1 MSRIGKLPIAIP
13 SGVEVKVG
21 ADVVEVK
28 GAKAALTTPVCD
40 LLSYEVADGHIT
52 LTRKA
57 ETRESRAQHGLRR
70 TLLANC
76 IEGVTKGFSK
86 TLEVIGVGYRV
97 AVKGNVIELQ
107 VGFSHPV
114 LVELPAGLS
123 AKVEGQKLTIMGAD
137 KVLVGEMAARIRRIR
152 EPEPYKG
159 KGIKYE
165 TETILRKATEHARKN
180 MVKVPLIEGTLPY
193 EILGEF
199 GAGRVMLKPASRGT
213 GIIAGGAVRAVM
225 EAAGVNDVLAKAIGT
240 NNPHNVLRATMA
252 GLAALRSADA
262 VSEIRG
268 MKLEA
273 PRK

>member
-1 MSRIGKLPIAIP
+1 MSRIGKLPSAIP

-40 LLSYEVADGHIT
+40 LLSYEVADGHVT

-97 AVKGNVIELQ
+97 AVKGNVI
-107 VGFSHPV
+107 
-114 LVELPAGLS
+114 
-123 AKVEGQKLTIMGAD
+123 GAD

-152 EPEPYKG
+152 KPEPYKG

-165 TETILRKATEHARKN
+165 TETILRKAGK
-180 MVKVPLIEGTLPY
+180 
-193 EILGEF
+193 
-199 GAGRVMLKPASRGT
+199 S
-213 GIIAGGAVRAVM
+213 GGK
-225 EAAGVNDVLAKAIGT
+225 GK
-240 NNPHNVLRATMA
+240 
-252 GLAALRSADA
+252 
-262 VSEIRG
+262 
-268 MKLEA
+268 
-273 PRK
+273 